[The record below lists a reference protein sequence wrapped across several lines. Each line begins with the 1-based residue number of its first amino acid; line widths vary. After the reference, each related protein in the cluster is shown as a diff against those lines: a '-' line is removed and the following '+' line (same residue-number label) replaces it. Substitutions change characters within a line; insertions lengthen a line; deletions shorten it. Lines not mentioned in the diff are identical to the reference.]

1 MAIFYTDTGSLGRL
15 EVSGSTALSGSSHV
29 LKVQGSGSA
38 ILVVSGSAGG
48 VMEVSDIGSSSDLFV
63 VSSGSIDLFKISST
77 NSNQLLAV
85 QSGSTTV
92 LSVESESVVISGSL
106 VVDIDNIV
114 DVQSAAGFTGTK
126 NGYLEIYVQN
136 LSTGVSA
143 STDIVA
149 YANTGTD
156 TSSFID
162 MGINGSN
169 TAKGYNYGGPLDS
182 YVYNT
187 GGNLYIGN
195 NTAFYQ
201 PNSPSQSV
209 FFFSNANATPEMVIT
224 GSRVGIGKTGSL
236 GSMLDV
242 SGSVFVTGSL
252 KVTQG
257 ITGSL
262 FGSSSYALT
271 ASYALNGGGGGG
283 GAGFPFAGIAL
294 ITGSIVLTSGSGF
307 PSLLASE
314 TLTAGDFVNV
324 FSGGVRRAS
333 NDDLTKQAHGFVS
346 QSRVATNPVVVFYSG
361 LNTNLAGLTTGAKYY
376 LGTTGAETATPI
388 QTTGRISQEIG
399 VAISPTAL
407 LVNFGPAIIT

>member
-1 MAIFYTDTGSLGRL
+1 MPIFYTDTGSLGRL
-15 EVSGSTALSGSSHV
+15 EVSGSVQISGSGNS
-29 LKVQGSGSA
+29 
-38 ILVVSGSAGG
+38 ILSVSGSGG
-48 VMEVSDIGSSSDLFV
+48 VLFNVSDLTSTSDLFTI
-63 VSSGSIDLFKISST
+63 SSASID
-77 NSNQLLAV
+77 
-85 QSGSTTV
+85 V
-92 LSVESESVVISGSL
+92 LSIGQSQNVTISGSL
-106 VVDIDNIV
+106 VVDIDNIQDLFSV
-114 DVQSAAGFTGTK
+114 AGFTGTK
-126 NGYLEIYVQN
+126 DGYLEIYAQN
-136 LSTGVSA
+136 MSTGVSA

-149 YANTGTD
+149 YANTGTE

-209 FFFSNANATPEMVIT
+209 FFFSNANATPEMAIT
-224 GSRVGIGKTGSL
+224 GGRVGIGKTGSL
-236 GSMLDV
+236 TSMLDV

-252 KVTQG
+252 RVSQG

-262 FGSSSYALT
+262 FGTASQATSASYSLT
-271 ASYALNGGGGGG
+271 ASFALNAGGGS
-283 GAGFPFAGIAL
+283 GAGFPYAGTAL

-307 PSLLASE
+307 PALLASE

-333 NDDLTKQAHGFVS
+333 NDDLTKQAHGFVTAS
-346 QSRVATNPVVVFYSG
+346 HVATNPVVVFYSG
-361 LNTNLAGLTTGAKYY
+361 LNTNVSGLTAGSRYF
-376 LGTTGAETATPI
+376 LGTAGGESLTPPSASA
-388 QTTGRISQEIG
+388 RLSQEIG
-399 VAISPTAL
+399 VAISTTAI

>member
-1 MAIFYTDTGSLGRL
+1 MAIFYTDTGSLSRL
-15 EVSGSTALSGSSHV
+15 EISGSSLFSGSSHV
-29 LKVQGSGSA
+29 LKVQGSGSN
-38 ILVVSGSAGG
+38 IVTISGSNGSIL
-48 VMEVSDIGSSSDLFV
+48 EISDITPGVDIFTITSA
-63 VSSGSIDLFKISST
+63 SIDVFSIDSAQNVT
-77 NSNQLLAV
+77 
-85 QSGSTTV
+85 
-92 LSVESESVVISGSL
+92 ISGSL
-106 VVDIDNIV
+106 VVDIDNI
-114 DVQSAAGFTGTK
+114 DGVQSAAGFIGTK
-126 NGYLEIYVQN
+126 DGYLEVYAQN
-136 LSTGVSA
+136 LSFGVSA

-162 MGINGSN
+162 MGINGSA
-169 TAKGYNYGGPLDS
+169 TAKGYNYGGPLDA

-209 FFFSNANATPEMVIT
+209 FFFSNANATPELAIT

-236 GSMLDV
+236 SATLDV
-242 SGSVFVTGSL
+242 SGSVFITGSL

-283 GAGFPFAGIAL
+283 AGFPFAGIAL
-294 ITGSIVLTSGSGF
+294 ITGSVVLTSGSGF

-346 QSRVATNPVVVFYSG
+346 ESRVATNPVVVFYSG
-361 LNTNLAGLTTGAKYY
+361 LNTNVAGLTTGARYY
-376 LGTTGAETATPI
+376 LSTAGSETTTPI